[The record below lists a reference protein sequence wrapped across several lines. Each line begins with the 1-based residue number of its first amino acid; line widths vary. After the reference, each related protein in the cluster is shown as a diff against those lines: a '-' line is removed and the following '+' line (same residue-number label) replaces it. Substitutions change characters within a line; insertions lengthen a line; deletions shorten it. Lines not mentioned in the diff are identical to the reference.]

1 MILADT
7 SVWIDHFRA
16 GDKEL
21 RRQLEQGN
29 VVIHPF
35 IISELALGSLRE
47 RRRVLALLDSLPPLR
62 IAQTDEV
69 RAMLEE
75 RVLYGHGI
83 GLVDAQLIASSLIR
97 PGTML
102 WTRDRRLRKA
112 AEKLGIH
119 ANLA

>member
-35 IISELALGSLRE
+35 IIAELALGSLRE

-69 RAMLEE
+69 RAMIEE

>member
-35 IISELALGSLRE
+35 IIAELALGSLRE

-69 RAMLEE
+69 RAMIEE

-83 GLVDAQLIASSLIR
+83 GLVDAQLIASSLIQ

>member
-69 RAMLEE
+69 RAMIEE

-83 GLVDAQLIASSLIR
+83 GLVDAQLIASSLIQ